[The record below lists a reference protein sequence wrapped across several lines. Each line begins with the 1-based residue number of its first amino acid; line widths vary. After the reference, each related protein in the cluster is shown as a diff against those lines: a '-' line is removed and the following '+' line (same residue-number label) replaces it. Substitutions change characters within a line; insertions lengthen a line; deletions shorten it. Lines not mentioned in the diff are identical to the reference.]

1 MDYKRAIV
9 FGSVFGVA
17 LLADQLLKLEI
28 LRQLS
33 AVGELVFLK
42 VIKIKFFANP
52 GIAFGIPLGG
62 TWLVVFLIL
71 VFLILLFLYVKYLRA
86 DGWVSV
92 FGLALVLG
100 GAVGN
105 IIDRI
110 RLGYVVDYV
119 SISVLPI
126 FNLADIFI
134 IIGILIMIWRI
145 LLLDEK
151 NKILPNENNIV

>member
-1 MDYKRAIV
+1 MNLKRAII

-17 LLADQLLKLEI
+17 LIADQLLKLEI

-33 AVGELVFLK
+33 AVGELFFLRI
-42 VIKIKFFANP
+42 IKIRFFANT
-52 GIAFGIPLGG
+52 GVAFGIPLGG
-62 TWLVVFLIL
+62 WWLVVFLVL
-71 VFLILLFLYVKYLRA
+71 VFLVLLYLYMKYLRSDKLVA
-86 DGWVSV
+86 VV
-92 FGLALVLG
+92 ALALVLG

-119 SISVLPI
+119 AISILPV
-126 FNLADIFI
+126 FNLADVFI
-134 IIGILIMIWRI
+134 IAGILIMVWRI

-151 NKILPNENNIV
+151 PPLRNPLL

>member
-9 FGSVFGVA
+9 FGSVFGGA
-17 LLADQLLKLEI
+17 LLIDQLLKLEI

-33 AVGELVFLK
+33 AAGELVFLH
-42 VIKIKFFANP
+42 VVKIKFFANP

-62 TWLVVFLIL
+62 SWLVVFLIL
-71 VFLILLFLYVKYLRA
+71 VFLVLLFLYVKYLRT

-92 FGLALVLG
+92 LGLALVLG

-105 IIDRI
+105 IVDRI

-119 SISVLPI
+119 AISVLPI

-134 IIGILIMIWRI
+134 ITGILIMIWRI
-145 LLLDEK
+145 LLLDEESQ
-151 NKILPNENNIV
+151 NKTLPK